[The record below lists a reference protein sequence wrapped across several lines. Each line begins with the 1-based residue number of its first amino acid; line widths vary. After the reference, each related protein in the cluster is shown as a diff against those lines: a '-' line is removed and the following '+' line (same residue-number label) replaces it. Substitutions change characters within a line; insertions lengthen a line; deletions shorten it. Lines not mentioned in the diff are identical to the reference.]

1 VERGVKVNQ
10 TTLSGVSVVESI
22 PFVDYR
28 GFFSRLYC
36 EKELEAFLGNR
47 HIVQINH
54 SCTRT
59 VGAIRGLHY
68 QISPHAEMKFVRCLK
83 GRVWDVAVDLRRN
96 SPTFLQWYSEE
107 LSFDNA
113 KMLIIPE
120 GCAHGF
126 QVLEPDSEI
135 LYLHTHFYTPEYE
148 AGIPYNDPILN
159 IEWPLPI
166 TDVSAR
172 DSFHPAITPD
182 FKGIAA

>member
-1 VERGVKVNQ
+1 VKVNQ

-22 PFVDYR
+22 PFVDHR
-28 GFFSRLYC
+28 GSFSRLYC
-36 EKELEAFLGNR
+36 EKELEAFLENR

-54 SCTRT
+54 SITRT

-68 QISPHAEMKFVRCLK
+68 QIPPHAETKFVRCLK
-83 GRVWDVAVDLRRN
+83 GRVWDVAVDLREH
-96 SPTFLQWYSEE
+96 SPTFLQFHAEE
-107 LSFDNA
+107 ISPDNA
-113 KMLIIPE
+113 RMLIIPE

-159 IEWPLPI
+159 IAWPMPI
-166 TDVSAR
+166 TEISLR
-172 DSFHPAITPD
+172 DSSYPVITPD